1 MVDGTS
7 LEIRRDNKV
16 LILTLNRPEVR
27 NAFTAEMNSQMA
39 EAILAADF
47 DDDVAMIAITGAG
60 DKAFCSGAD
69 LNEARQAADAGE
81 VFRGPLRTTRRGLFE
96 VMIDSKKPIMAIVNG
111 PAIAGG
117 FELAL
122 AADIRIAAEDAYFAL
137 PEAKRARGAHF
148 ASVVLP
154 QMVPPGIAM
163 EWLYTGRRI
172 PLDEA
177 ERWGLINRRA
187 TAAQLMDTAMD
198 MAAEILTSAP
208 LSLQRM
214 KLTYRKTFGMPLLSA
229 LRLDVGPDVY
239 GSEDQVEGARA
250 YLEKRDP
257 VWKGR

>member
-1 MVDGTS
+1 
-7 LEIRRDNKV
+7 
-16 LILTLNRPEVR
+16 
-27 NAFTAEMNSQMA
+27 
-39 EAILAADF
+39 
-47 DDDVAMIAITGAG
+47 
-60 DKAFCSGAD
+60 
-69 LNEARQAADAGE
+69 
-81 VFRGPLRTTRRGLFE
+81 
-96 VMIDSKKPIMAIVNG
+96 MIDSKKPIMAIING

-122 AADIRIAAEDAYFAL
+122 ACDIRVAAENTFFAL
-137 PEAKRARGAHF
+137 PEAKLARGAHF

-163 EWLYTGRRI
+163 EWLYTGRPI

-187 TAAQLMDTAMD
+187 PLEGLMDTALD
-198 MAAEILTSAP
+198 LAADILSSAP

-214 KLTYRKTFGMPLLSA
+214 KLTYRKTFGMPLLAA
-229 LRLDVGPDVY
+229 LRLDAGPDVY
-239 GSEDQVEGARA
+239 ASEDQVEGARA

>member
-1 MVDGTS
+1 
-7 LEIRRDNKV
+7 
-16 LILTLNRPEVR
+16 
-27 NAFTAEMNSQMA
+27 
-39 EAILAADF
+39 
-47 DDDVAMIAITGAG
+47 
-60 DKAFCSGAD
+60 CSGAD
-69 LNEARQAADAGE
+69 LNEARRAADAGE
-81 VFRGPLRTTRRGLFE
+81 VFRGPLHTTRRGLFE
-96 VMIDSKKPIMAIVNG
+96 IMIDSKKPIMAIING

-122 AADIRIAAEDAYFAL
+122 ACDIRVAAENTFFAL
-137 PEAKRARGAHF
+137 PEAKLARGAHF

-163 EWLYTGRRI
+163 EWLYTGRPI

-187 TAAQLMDTAMD
+187 PLEGLMDTALD
-198 MAAEILTSAP
+198 LAADILSSAP

-214 KLTYRKTFGMPLLSA
+214 KLTYRKTFGMPLLAA
-229 LRLDVGPDVY
+229 LRLDAGPDVY
-239 GSEDQVEGARA
+239 ASEDQVEGARA

>member
-1 MVDGTS
+1 
-7 LEIRRDNKV
+7 
-16 LILTLNRPEVR
+16 
-27 NAFTAEMNSQMA
+27 
-39 EAILAADF
+39 
-47 DDDVAMIAITGAG
+47 
-60 DKAFCSGAD
+60 
-69 LNEARQAADAGE
+69 
-81 VFRGPLRTTRRGLFE
+81 
-96 VMIDSKKPIMAIVNG
+96 
-111 PAIAGG
+111 
-117 FELAL
+117 
-122 AADIRIAAEDAYFAL
+122 
-137 PEAKRARGAHF
+137 
-148 ASVVLP
+148 
-154 QMVPPGIAM
+154 MVPPGIAM

-187 TAAQLMDTAMD
+187 TATTLMDTAMD
-198 MAAEILTSAP
+198 LAAEILTSAP